1 MIDSLTVNWVYHF
14 PILPNGGKNWT
25 RTSNIE
31 VGHILTIRFAEEV
44 GLEPTDKFSMCKI
57 NSLVRLPIPPLPQGL
72 PLYSAAVIPDC
83 KIAFR
88 RLKMKL
94 V

>member
-1 MIDSLTVNWVYHF
+1 MIDSLKLNWVYHF

-31 VGHILTIRFAEEV
+31 VGHILTVRLAEEV

-57 NSLVRLPIPPLPQGL
+57 QNSCAFTNSATPPGIAAIFRCGNPGL
-72 PLYSAAVIPDC
+72 QDC
-83 KIAFR
+83 VQAT
-88 RLKMKL
+88 
-94 V
+94 